1 LNSGP
6 ASGSVSA
13 SKWEAKLA
21 IDVDTVLEAFQPSLF
36 IPKLKAKKK
45 DSVLQEL
52 VDKVC
57 ASGIVR
63 DADPLLE
70 MLRSREK
77 LGSTGIGRGVAVPH
91 GRSLAVQRV
100 VAVFGHHS
108 KGIEWQAVD
117 GEPVR
122 LVFLIL
128 APPLEQSSRYL
139 PFLGRIVEAVS
150 DDKRR
155 EQLAGITTY
164 EEFQEII
171 RDALA

>member
-1 LNSGP
+1 M
-6 ASGSVSA
+6 
-13 SKWEAKLA
+13 A
-21 IDVDTVLEAFQPSLF
+21 IDVDTVLEAFQPTLF

-45 DSVLQEL
+45 DTVLKEM
-52 VDKVC
+52 VEKVC

-70 MLRSREK
+70 MLRSRER

-91 GRSLAVQRV
+91 GRSLAVPRL
-100 VAVFGHHS
+100 VAVLGLLS
-108 KGIEWQAVD
+108 RGIEWDAVD

-122 LVFLIL
+122 VVFLIL

-139 PFLGRIVEAVS
+139 PFLGRIVETVS
-150 DDKRR
+150 DDQRR
-155 EQLAGITTY
+155 DQLTGITTY
-164 EEFQEII
+164 EQFQEII

>member
-1 LNSGP
+1 M
-6 ASGSVSA
+6 
-13 SKWEAKLA
+13 A
-21 IDVDTVLEAFQPSLF
+21 IDVDTVLEAFQPTLF

-45 DSVLQEL
+45 DSILKEL
-52 VDKVC
+52 VEKVC

-70 MLRSREK
+70 MLRSRER

-91 GRSLAVQRV
+91 GRSLAVPRL
-100 VAVFGHHS
+100 VAVLGLHS
-108 KGIEWQAVD
+108 KGIEWEAVD

-122 LVFLIL
+122 MCFLIL
-128 APPLEQSSRYL
+128 TPPLQQSSRYL
-139 PFLGRIVEAVS
+139 PFLGRIVETVS
-150 DDKRR
+150 DEKRR
-155 EQLAGITTY
+155 EQLTGIKTY

>member
-1 LNSGP
+1 M
-6 ASGSVSA
+6 
-13 SKWEAKLA
+13 A

-45 DSVLQEL
+45 DTVLQEL
-52 VDKVC
+52 VEKVC
-57 ASGIVR
+57 ATGIVR
-63 DADPLLE
+63 DPDPLLE
-70 MLRSREK
+70 MLRNREK

-91 GRSLAVQRV
+91 GRSLAIPRL
-100 VAVFGHHS
+100 VAVLGLHS

-122 LVFLIL
+122 LIFLIL

-139 PFLGRIVEAVS
+139 PFLGRVVETVS
-150 DDKRR
+150 DEERR
-155 EQLAGITTY
+155 QQLTGITTY
-164 EEFQEII
+164 QEFQEII

>member
-1 LNSGP
+1 
-6 ASGSVSA
+6 
-13 SKWEAKLA
+13 LA
-21 IDVDTVLEAFQPSLF
+21 IDVDTVLEAFQPTLF

-45 DSVLQEL
+45 DTVLKEM
-52 VDKVC
+52 VEKVC

-70 MLRSREK
+70 MLRNRER

-91 GRSLAVQRV
+91 GRSLAVPRL
-100 VAVFGHHS
+100 VAVLGLHT
-108 KGIEWQAVD
+108 KGIEWEAVD

-122 LVFLIL
+122 VLFLIL

-139 PFLGRIVEAVS
+139 PFLGRIVETVS

-155 EQLAGITTY
+155 EQLTGIKTY

>member
-1 LNSGP
+1 M
-6 ASGSVSA
+6 
-13 SKWEAKLA
+13 A
-21 IDVDTVLEAFQPSLF
+21 IDVDTVLEAFQPTLF

-45 DSVLQEL
+45 DAVLQEL
-52 VDKVC
+52 VKKVC
-57 ASGIVR
+57 DSGIVR

-70 MLRSREK
+70 MLRSRER

-91 GRSLAVQRV
+91 GRSLAVPRL
-100 VAVFGHHS
+100 VAVLGLHA
-108 KGIEWQAVD
+108 KGIDWDAVD

-139 PFLGRIVEAVS
+139 PFLGRIVETVS
-150 DDKRR
+150 DEARR

-164 EEFQEII
+164 EELQEII